1 MFQAE
6 KQEKQKHNGGGGGMK
21 RHQPAVLRL
30 EPIRAEL
37 RARPVQRRQCLTT
50 SLASGQAGDRLE
62 LSIHSH

>member
-6 KQEKQKHNGGGGGMK
+6 KEKQKHNGGGGMK